1 MIDDLD
7 RQRALNLIQ
16 TVDLSSLLLAIEQVV
31 ASLRPQHPELPDV
44 SALFLRE
51 RKRLLQQELEHL
63 ETSNPGFAA
72 RLQELIDRSCTRH
85 PFGYGEDS

>member
-1 MIDDLD
+1 MSDDLD

-16 TVDLSSLLLAIEQVV
+16 TADVSSLLRAIEQVV
-31 ASLRPQHPELPDV
+31 ETLRPQHPELPDV

-63 ETSNPGFAA
+63 ETSNPALAA
-72 RLQELIDRSCTRH
+72 RLQALIDRSCTRY
-85 PFGYGEDS
+85 PFSYDGDS